1 MQRSHC
7 RHCIEILKFDVIV
20 VQEEKQTS
28 SGKEKRNPFCIM
40 IPMAKRN
47 FVAQQDESHY
57 AAAYTFSVQ
66 VNTIQDNSRCSSS
79 SYHSRL
85 SSLNLKVA

>member
-28 SGKEKRNPFCIM
+28 SGKEKRNPFCM

-47 FVAQQDESHY
+47 FVAQAQDESHY
-57 AAAYTFSVQ
+57 TAAYTFSVQ
-66 VNTIQDNSRCSSS
+66 VNTIQDNTLYNSSS

-85 SSLNLKVA
+85 T